1 MGSEWLHHFLWT
13 SGAATVLSS
22 VKLLCWEGKHQ
33 CPSCLYNS
41 LPQFTPQLLL
51 GVHLW
56 ALLFCSVGVVGLS
69 EAEVDVSMLGALTYI
84 LCFFWAATGEFARVV
99 ALNQNNLLCVLNPG
113 WSGFLFIFFTSF
125 QCLVPLTWSN
135 REHRRDTYAG
145 GDKQATYP
153 VLGFGSTIAELR
165 NFYADLKDREFL
177 HGIIC
182 GFTHRTQNLI
192 F

>member
-1 MGSEWLHHFLWT
+1 MGSEWLNRFLWT

-41 LPQFTPQLLL
+41 LLQFTPQLLL

-125 QCLVPLTWSN
+125 QCLVPLMWSN
-135 REHRRDTYAG
+135 REPYTDTYIPAG
-145 GDKQATYP
+145 INRPLTPCVRFWEHYSRAEELLCWLEGQRLFAGNNLRVYP
-153 VLGFGSTIAELR
+153 
-165 NFYADLKDREFL
+165 
-177 HGIIC
+177 
-182 GFTHRTQNLI
+182 
-192 F
+192 